1 MKSTVKLLI
10 RRSALGALL
19 LVAVAAFGATSCA
32 GKRPLVPPG
41 TAQPDKYLFDKAS
54 AALKDHDWTE
64 AHDNFQKVLDTYPQ
78 SQYLPACRLG
88 IADAYFGQNTPASM
102 VLALNAYREFLTYY
116 PTNPKADYAQYKLA
130 MTHFNQ
136 MRGPERDQTQT
147 KDAIQEFQTFIER
160 YPNSPLLPEVRSTLR
175 EARDREDQ
183 AAYAV
188 GLFYY
193 HVNWYPGAIDRFQSI
208 LKNDPDYT
216 YRDAVLFYLAESL
229 VKLKRPAEALP
240 YYERLVKQ
248 FERSEYL
255 EDAHKRI
262 AELKATLAS
271 RAAGSSHVPFGR

>member
-1 MKSTVKLLI
+1 MKSTVNLLI
-10 RRSALGALL
+10 RGSALRALL
-19 LVAVAAFGATSCA
+19 LATVAAVVATSCA
-32 GKRPLVPPG
+32 GTRSLVPPG
-41 TAQPDKYLFDKAS
+41 TAQPDKYLFDKAT

-64 AHDNFQKVLDTYPQ
+64 AHDDFQKVLDTYPQ

-160 YPNSPLLPEVRSTLR
+160 YPNSPLLSDVRAKLR

-193 HVNWYPGAIDRFQSI
+193 HVDWYPGAIDRFQSI
-208 LKNDPDYT
+208 LKNDPEYT

-262 AELKATLAS
+262 TELKATLAS
-271 RAAGSSHVPFGR
+271 RSSGGAQTPPAR

>member
-1 MKSTVKLLI
+1 L
-10 RRSALGALL
+10 
-19 LVAVAAFGATSCA
+19 
-32 GKRPLVPPG
+32 
-41 TAQPDKYLFDKAS
+41 PD
-54 AALKDHDWTE
+54 
-64 AHDNFQKVLDTYPQ
+64 
-78 SQYLPACRLG
+78 
-88 IADAYFGQNTPASM
+88 
-102 VLALNAYREFLTYY
+102 
-116 PTNPKADYAQYKLA
+116 
-130 MTHFNQ
+130 
-136 MRGPERDQTQT
+136 
-147 KDAIQEFQTFIER
+147 
-160 YPNSPLLPEVRSTLR
+160 VRARLR

-183 AAYAV
+183 AAYTV

-271 RAAGSSHVPFGR
+271 RASGSPNVPSMR

>member
-10 RRSALGALL
+10 RRSALGAFL
-19 LVAVAAFGATSCA
+19 LVAVAALGATSCA

-136 MRGPERDQTQT
+136 MRGPQRDQTQT
-147 KDAIQEFQTFIER
+147 RDAIQEFQTFIER
-160 YPNSPLLPEVRSTLR
+160 YPNSPLLSDVRAKLR

-183 AAYAV
+183 AAYSV

-271 RAAGSSHVPFGR
+271 RASGSSHAPSGR